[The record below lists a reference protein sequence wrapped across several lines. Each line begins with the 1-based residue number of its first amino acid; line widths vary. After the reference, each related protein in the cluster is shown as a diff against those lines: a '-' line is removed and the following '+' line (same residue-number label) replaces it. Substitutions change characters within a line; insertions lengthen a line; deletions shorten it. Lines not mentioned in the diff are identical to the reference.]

1 MVMVKW
7 FPGMKLD
14 TIINQIYENAISYY
28 PTLIEASRSLGV
40 SEKTLQR
47 VNQKLIAE
55 RKAEEASMSALV
67 ASQNEAILR
76 FKKMSAPTTMAQ
88 ERAQYN
94 QMIEQDKNDGTAYT
108 GTK

>member
-1 MVMVKW
+1 MVKW

-14 TIINQIYENAISYY
+14 TTINQIYENAIEYY
-28 PTLIEASRSLGV
+28 PTLVEASRALGV

-47 VNQKLIAE
+47 VNQKLEAE

-76 FKKMSAPTTMAQ
+76 FKRMSAPTTMAQ
-88 ERAQYN
+88 ERALYQQIVQESN
-94 QMIEQDKNDGTAYT
+94 NGTDT
-108 GTK
+108 GAK